1 MHLPCCTA
9 KDVADAKVVIK
20 MRKEAHS
27 SVEERRLKLIT
38 QLTNFQERRMDFL
51 YDRLYE
57 TECILF

>member
-1 MHLPCCTA
+1 
-9 KDVADAKVVIK
+9 VADAKVVIE

-57 TECILF
+57 TKCR